1 MIVQWKRAIHRRKWL
16 TMARK
21 NIESTSKVCSSCSSS
36 HPNRSIHRMPKTN
49 AIQRVN
55 RSTHSNTKKTSSTFS
70 EHSYPAN
77 DSGNSMIDQIIYS
90 SVELNAFYCFVLRW
104 KRFTWLHSVNI
115 DCTSFIR
122 YKDLYKTKKC
132 VGWFFFF
139 KCYLWFAQWFSS
151 NLQTVRADLPLHLLY
166 RWKG

>member
-55 RSTHSNTKKTSSTFS
+55 RSTHSNTKKNEFNFFRTLLS
-70 EHSYPAN
+70 
-77 DSGNSMIDQIIYS
+77 SGNSMIDQIIYS